1 MLGPPDDP
9 KCLPRRPWHTWTSIL
24 PPTCVTLAGQVFSP
38 HMFHPKVVPP
48 PTHTHICHPSWA
60 GVSLPYVYPHL
71 AKYSPPTRCDILPGY
86 VYSLPHVSPYTGRY
100 SPPPHMSHYLGR
112 CAPSP
117 SPSPLPL
124 PSPEGA
130 RAASSS
136 ACAGATNTAGS
147 RARPEAL
154 HAEDDTHSGAGVY
167 TQLTVC
173 FFNYFKV

>member
-38 HMFHPKVVPP
+38 HMFHPKVFPP
-48 PTHTHICHPSWA
+48 HTYVTLAGQVSPSHMCIPTWPS
-60 GVSLPYVYPHL
+60 
-71 AKYSPPTRCDILPGY
+71 ILPPLDVTSYLGMCTP
-86 VYSLPHVSPYTGRY
+86 SHMCHLTLAGIL
-100 SPPPHMSHYLGR
+100 PPHMSHYLGR